1 MSEPRSRWALFDLI
15 ASQRR
20 FIYLAIALLSAG
32 GIWSAFLLPSAV
44 YPELNFQRITVVAQ
58 GSSLSARQQVFA
70 VTRPIEEAVSLVP
83 GVTRV
88 RSRSIRGASEVPVTF
103 AEGTD
108 MPYAL
113 QLVRTRVEQIRG
125 DLPAGVDIEIERMKW
140 PLPPDGFA
148 LTISETSVA
157 MFSSSASSPG
167 RLAKTSTGRPE
178 CGAGRSRSDVA
189 RGRGRRSDRF
199 CRWRRVRA

>member
-1 MSEPRSRWALFDLI
+1 VSEPRSRWALFDVI

-20 FIYLAIALLSAG
+20 FIYLAVALMSAG
-32 GIWSAFLLPSAV
+32 GVWSAVELPSAV

-88 RSRSIRGASEVPVTF
+88 RSRSIRGSSEVPVTF
-103 AEGTD
+103 AAGTD

-125 DLPAGVDIEIERMKW
+125 DLPPGIDIEIERMT
-140 PLPPDGFA
+140 PTLFPVVQYNIEGGDPATLYD
-148 LTISETSVA
+148 I
-157 MFSSSASSPG
+157 
-167 RLAKTSTGRPE
+167 
-178 CGAGRSRSDVA
+178 A
-189 RGRGRRSDRF
+189 RY
-199 CRWRRVRA
+199 

>member
-1 MSEPRSRWALFDLI
+1 VSETRKGWALFDVI

-20 FIYLAIALLSAG
+20 FIYLAVTLMSAAG
-32 GIWSAFLLPSAV
+32 VWCAFELPSAV
-44 YPELNFQRITVVAQ
+44 YPELSFQKITIVAE

-88 RSRSIRGASEVPVTF
+88 RSRSIRGASEIPITF

-108 MPYAL
+108 MPYTL

-125 DLPAGVDIEIERMKW
+125 DLPAGIDIEIER
-140 PLPPDGFA
+140 
-148 LTISETSVA
+148 LTPTLFPIVQYNIEGGDPATLYDIARYQIKPIISRV
-157 MFSSSASSPG
+157 PG
-167 RLAKTSTGRPE
+167 VGRVDVL
-178 CGAGRSRSDVA
+178 GSDVREIEVIA
-189 RGRGRRSDRF
+189 IPRGSRPP
-199 CRWRRVRA
+199 A